1 MSHTPSSTTR
11 PWTRLH
17 IDFAGPIEGKMLLII
32 VDSHSKWI
40 EAFTMK
46 NATSSAT
53 IRYLRQVF
61 AQFGVPESIVSDNGT
76 QFVTSEFKEFCQM
89 NSIRHIQT
97 APYHPS
103 SNGMAE
109 RSVQVIKQ
117 GIRKQSTG
125 TLNDRISRV
134 LFQYRITPH
143 STTGSSPSELL
154 IGRRLCSRLDLL
166 KPSTEDRVLTKQR
179 KQKETH
185 DKHCRTCTFSVG

>member
-1 MSHTPSSTTR
+1 VPLHPWQWPAR

-17 IDFAGPIEGKMLLII
+17 IDFAGPVDGKMLLVI

-40 EAFTMK
+40 EVFSMT

-61 AQFGVPESIVSDNGT
+61 AQFGVPESIVSDNGA
-76 QFVTSEFKEFCQM
+76 QFTAADFKDFCRM

-103 SNGMAE
+103 SSGMAE
-109 RSVQVIKQ
+109 RAVQVIKQ

-125 TLNDRISRV
+125 TLNDKISRV
-134 LFQYRITPH
+134 LFQYHITPH
-143 STTGSSPSELL
+143 STTGSSLSELDQSEITFQ
-154 IGRRLCSRLDLL
+154 IGS
-166 KPSTEDRVLTKQR
+166 PQT
-179 KQKETH
+179 
-185 DKHCRTCTFSVG
+185 